1 MSIENDLVRDIND
14 LHSDVGL
21 RTLAVL
27 KLMELRLRKIAGR
40 LELLAAIFLLV
51 LLLQACSAIGLL

>member
-40 LELLAAIFLLV
+40 VELLAAIFLLV

>member
-51 LLLQACSAIGLL
+51 LLLQACSSIGLL